1 MAITASEVM
10 KLRQMTGV
18 SMMEC
23 KKALTK
29 TNGNYDEAIKLLRE
43 HGAAVSAKRAEK
55 ATKEGSIVAKVSE
68 DGKKIVLV
76 EVNCETDFVSG
87 SVDFKAFVQK
97 VVDLALAGEKDLV
110 EATKADHENLVAKVG
125 EKVEIRRTDSLEL
138 SGTGKLA
145 SYIHMGGKAGVILE
159 IGVEKAETLDNAEF
173 QQLTKDLCLQVTASS
188 PRWLDRTAVP
198 ADVVQSEMEINKK
211 KLELEQ
217 AEKGGKPKPA
227 EILEKIAMGQIGKF
241 YTENCLVDQLF
252 VNNEPGEKQ
261 TIAQLLAKVG
271 KAVGD
276 TIVIRRFIR
285 YSLGA

>member
-43 HGAAVSAKRAEK
+43 HGAAVSAKRAKK

-159 IGVEKAETLDNAEF
+159 IGVEKAETLDNADF

-252 VNNEPGEKQ
+252 VKNEPGEKQ